1 MSQQHTGSSETVPSP
16 EMAPRKPRRRT
27 HDGKPRAADAYV
39 GHKLRQRRTLLGMS
53 QESVAAAIGLTLQ
66 QIQKYENGTNRVGA
80 SRLWDLAQVLGCDVS
95 YFFDGFEENGE
106 RLSDPAGDPTA
117 SAAAETE
124 AMEEDQKEETT
135 TDPIMIRRETWEL
148 VRAYYLITDGRV
160 RRRLRNLA
168 CSLAAKEEAMA
179 N

>member
-1 MSQQHTGSSETVPSP
+1 MSVTTAIASETAS
-16 EMAPRKPRRRT
+16 KTPRRRT

-95 YFFDGFEENGE
+95 YFFEGFDDSEDRPTEA
-106 RLSDPAGDPTA
+106 PAAT
-117 SAAAETE
+117 SVAAEVE
-124 AMEEDQKEETT
+124 AIEQDQAEETT
-135 TDPIMIRRETWEL
+135 TDPMMIRRETWEL

>member
-1 MSQQHTGSSETVPSP
+1 MSLAHHESSEIAAKP
-16 EMAPRKPRRRT
+16 PRRRAQ
-27 HDGKPRAADAYV
+27 DGKPRAADAYV
-39 GHKLRQRRTLLGMS
+39 GFKLRQRRTLLGMS

-95 YFFDGFEENGE
+95 YFFDGFDDSAE
-106 RLSDPAGDPTA
+106 RVETA
-117 SAAAETE
+117 ADSTVVKAE
-124 AMEEDQKEETT
+124 ADAIEEDQPEETV
-135 TDPIMIRRETWEL
+135 TDPLMIRRETWEL

-179 N
+179 S

>member
-1 MSQQHTGSSETVPSP
+1 MALPENTPSSADLPSS
-16 EMAPRKPRRRT
+16 RRRSP
-27 HDGKPRAADAYV
+27 DGKPRAADAYV
-39 GHKLRQRRTLLGMS
+39 GHRLRTRRTVLGMS

-80 SRLWDLAQVLGCDVS
+80 SRLWDLAQVLGCDVA
-95 YFFDGFEENGE
+95 YFFEGFDENAERPVPQEEP
-106 RLSDPAGDPTA
+106 LVPAEAVVAQA
-117 SAAAETE
+117 SGVEP
-124 AMEEDQKEETT
+124 TT

-168 CSLAAKEEAMA
+168 CSLAAKEEMLA
-179 N
+179 NSQSA